1 MVPRGNRTVVG
12 TTRRQ
17 RRNCRNGKGFAHIER
32 IAEVVAPVPKEP
44 ETSPIAGENAYRY
57 AFVRNAW
64 VGEHRVSMAYD
75 SVRQRTLI
83 AGINLGATPAIDA
96 FEWRYFV
103 DDPTCALGP
112 PL

>member
-1 MVPRGNRTVVG
+1 
-12 TTRRQ
+12 
-17 RRNCRNGKGFAHIER
+17 
-32 IAEVVAPVPKEP
+32 
-44 ETSPIAGENAYRY
+44 
-57 AFVRNAW
+57 
-64 VGEHRVSMAYD
+64 MAYD

-96 FEWRYFV
+96 FEGRYFV